1 MAARH
6 CMLAKHLIE
15 TVLDYTQLMFFVYKI
30 RNIIFNLD
38 AWVIY

>member
-15 TVLDYTQLMFFVYKI
+15 TVLTTYVFVDKYK
-30 RNIIFNLD
+30 NIIFNY
-38 AWVIY
+38 AT